1 MTKVYV
7 VRAQDRD
14 QYNATPIE
22 YLVGV
27 YATKA
32 SAQSAAKRNDE
43 MRPLGVEKRFSF
55 VEEQEL
61 RP

>member
-14 QYNATPIE
+14 QYNATPVE
-22 YLVGV
+22 YVVGV
-27 YATKA
+27 YRTRT
-32 SAQSAAKRNDE
+32 SAQSAARRNDE
-43 MRPLGVEKRFSF
+43 LRPPSVEKRFSF

>member
-14 QYNATPIE
+14 EYNATPVE
-22 YLVGV
+22 YVVGV

-32 SAQSAAKRNDE
+32 SAQSAARRNDE
-43 MRPLGVEKRFSF
+43 MRPLGVERRFSF